1 MKRNALYIMTLHHDA
16 CCIAFRQGDERALEY
31 VYTRYYRPLCSHG
44 RQIIDDEFTVSCI
57 VQEAFL
63 KGWQFR
69 EGMENM
75 RHIYCFM
82 RQDVNWKCFAY
93 LSNPGN
99 RFHRSLVHTEGL
111 ENYSTYYHDEPAEDA
126 SFYDE
131 RKLQAIEEAL
141 PYLPASRH
149 TIMTLYFKHGMSYK
163 KIARRFGSSV
173 PAISTEVRKSLE
185 SIKKVV
191 HAQKKLDIK
200 KTVPAA
206 ANGHAYTKNL
216 DTEMQQIFKLR
227 YEQKNSFAAIAEKMN
242 VTQGYVQQ
250 QYAAA
255 HRQMQQLKRQ

>member
-1 MKRNALYIMTLHHDA
+1 
-16 CCIAFRQGDERALEY
+16 
-31 VYTRYYRPLCSHG
+31 
-44 RQIIDDEFTVSCI
+44 

-69 EGMENM
+69 ERMENM

-82 RQDVNWKCFAY
+82 RQDVSWKCFAC
-93 LSNPGN
+93 L
-99 RFHRSLVHTEGL
+99 
-111 ENYSTYYHDEPAEDA
+111 
-126 SFYDE
+126 YDE
-131 RKLQAIEEAL
+131 RKLKAIEEAL

-163 KIARRFGSSV
+163 KIARRFGASV
-173 PAISTEVRKSLE
+173 PVISTEVRKGLE

-191 HAQKKLDIK
+191 HAQKRLDIK
-200 KTVPAA
+200 NTVPAA

-255 HRQMQQLKRQ
+255 HRQMQQLKRK